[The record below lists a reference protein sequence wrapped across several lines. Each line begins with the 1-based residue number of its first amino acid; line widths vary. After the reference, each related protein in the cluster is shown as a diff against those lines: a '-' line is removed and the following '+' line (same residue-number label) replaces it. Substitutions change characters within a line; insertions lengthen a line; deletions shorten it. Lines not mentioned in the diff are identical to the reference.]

1 MRTAGLV
8 AFVIACSLCGHASAQ
23 DAPKKKTVADPFVE
37 LEQRLEQ
44 ERAAEVAFE
53 TRSKDAK
60 AKREAAD
67 RSKAELAVL
76 KTEHDAAKKKVD
88 EAEKAIASS
97 AAGAPRQQA
106 EAQALEARAAEDAA
120 EEAYDT
126 AEVQAKL
133 EQALATDADRLV
145 TQALE
150 QKDEAEAKAVDAAVK
165 VAVANQEAKREP
177 VEPPPVKKSGVD
189 AYLKARCA
197 SALCFEG
204 EWIGIEP
211 LVELPI
217 AKSFAIGNSSLAQ
230 YVNNHDITLQ
240 LAAGIRVWA
249 FRDLISVAAYLS
261 VPLSSS
267 AVRVEGSEFTYPGA
281 SIRRPYPGIAIG
293 LLYDIIWVGFDHDEL
308 RNGDSSDASAYNPE
322 YPSNGRVSSCT
333 TISIALQPVT
343 AARALFG
350 AIRNESQRK
359 EKD

>member
-1 MRTAGLV
+1 LV
-8 AFVIACSLCGHASAQ
+8 AFIITCCLCGHASAQ
-23 DAPKKKTVADPFVE
+23 DAKKTAVVDPFVE
-37 LEQRLEQ
+37 LEERLEK
-44 ERAAEVAFE
+44 ERE
-53 TRSKDAK
+53 
-60 AKREAAD
+60 
-67 RSKAELAVL
+67 AELAFEKRFKDAEERQKAADKSETVL
-76 KTEHDAAKKKVD
+76 ADRKSQHEAAKKTLD
-88 EAEKAIASS
+88 EADKAIVSA
-97 AAGAPRQQA
+97 AAGAPKQQA
-106 EAQALEARAAEDAA
+106 EAQALQARAAEEAA
-120 EEAYDT
+120 NKAYVEAD
-126 AEVQAKL
+126 VQAARDRK
-133 EQALATDADRLV
+133 EAEDANVLLNAA
-145 TQALE
+145 QE
-150 QKDEAEAKAVDAAVK
+150 EKDEAEAKAVDAAVK
-165 VAVANQEAKREP
+165 VAVANQQAKRKP
-177 VEPPPVKKSGVD
+177 VEPRPEEKSGVE

-197 SALCFEG
+197 SALCFEAG
-204 EWIGIEP
+204 WIGIEP

-217 AKSFAIGNSSLAQ
+217 AKSFAIGNGSLAQ

-249 FRDLISVAAYLS
+249 FSDLISFAAYLS

-293 LLYDIIWVGFDHDEL
+293 LLYDIVWIGFDHDEL

-350 AIRNESQRK
+350 AIRNESQGK